1 VSSDRL
7 ELGISRVGLPLL
19 RDLISERLGLHY
31 AADREDLLA
40 ERLASIAIDRGFH
53 AYLDLFYLL
62 KYDDD
67 PSDWS
72 RVMDELSV
80 PETYFWREFDQ
91 VEAIVRHVVPE
102 LVARG
107 PLPLRICSLPC
118 ASGEE
123 PLTIAMALEEAGWFD
138 RAEIELHG
146 ADGSP
151 AAIAR
156 ARDGLYRERSFR
168 VLPAALKRKYFVEAP
183 GGWRP
188 RPSLSSRVASWTVAN
203 LLDPAQVASLATAP
217 VIFCRNAFIYFSP
230 VAIRRAAAIF
240 ADGMPTPGYLCIGA
254 SESLLNV
261 TSAFTLQA
269 LEGAF
274 VYVKR

>member
-1 VSSDRL
+1 MSSDRL

-107 PLPLRICSLPC
+107 STC
-118 ASGEE
+118 A
-123 PLTIAMALEEAGWFD
+123 
-138 RAEIELHG
+138 
-146 ADGSP
+146 P
-151 AAIAR
+151 A
-156 ARDGLYRERSFR
+156 R
-168 VLPAALKRKYFVEAP
+168 VYPA
-183 GGWRP
+183 
-188 RPSLSSRVASWTVAN
+188 TVA
-203 LLDPAQVASLATAP
+203 LASRLWIPIA
-217 VIFCRNAFIYFSP
+217 CS
-230 VAIRRAAAIF
+230 
-240 ADGMPTPGYLCIGA
+240 
-254 SESLLNV
+254 
-261 TSAFTLQA
+261 TSAA
-269 LEGAF
+269 
-274 VYVKR
+274 